1 MALTQVNIMQGQV
14 RGLERGEPLA
24 RRGIRE
30 DQMIDQTRYKA
41 WRSGPDAELHV
52 IVYEGAELPFGILS
66 LGRWLGSKEGEVAN
80 MKPHYRAMLEDTG
93 FVVVRR
99 RAVEFK
105 TEG

>member
-1 MALTQVNIMQGQV
+1 V
-14 RGLERGEPLA
+14 
-24 RRGIRE
+24 
-30 DQMIDQTRYKA
+30 
-41 WRSGPDAELHV
+41 
-52 IVYEGAELPFGILS
+52 
-66 LGRWLGSKEGEVAN
+66 EGEVAN

>member
-1 MALTQVNIMQGQV
+1 
-14 RGLERGEPLA
+14 
-24 RRGIRE
+24 
-30 DQMIDQTRYKA
+30 MIDQTRYKA

-52 IVYEGAELPFGILS
+52 IVYEGAELPFGISS
-66 LGRWLGSKEGEVAN
+66 LGPWLGSKEGEVAN

-99 RAVEFK
+99 RAVEFN